1 MNGTEKEWRLD
12 PLNAQWA
19 KNLVAQ
25 QLPRLRRSG
34 YANSEWLVFVSDQ
47 PRVAKGLAARAQGA
61 PDIGS
66 AAHFDAAADAALWSA
81 TARENDGRFMIHSSD
96 WGPGPRWA
104 AVAEI
109 FVLSAAQQA
118 VACAGPYSPSSF
130 CELAAALAA
139 VRRALIR
146 RPATLDPLFFLQIP
160 DDTPSTKG
168 RCVPPSSTA
177 RVYSNVVWCPASTP
191 SGKSPKCCEA
201 VVLQ

>member
-34 YANSEWLVFVSDQ
+34 YANSEWLLFVSDQ

-118 VACAGPYSPSSF
+118 VACAGPYSPSSP
-130 CELAAALAA
+130 AA
-139 VRRALIR
+139 VSGISLGKLGRGKDHRVTTQGAFR
-146 RPATLDPLFFLQIP
+146 GSNAGQRSTRGEAGAGSKAVRCCWYRPMA
-160 DDTPSTKG
+160 
-168 RCVPPSSTA
+168 
-177 RVYSNVVWCPASTP
+177 
-191 SGKSPKCCEA
+191 
-201 VVLQ
+201 